1 MAELYTAN
9 VKLNNKLCIVVGG
22 GKVAERKVQSLL
34 ECGALVKVIALSF
47 TATLKSMAPQK
58 QLRLINK
65 GFDDTDLE
73 QAFLVIS
80 ATDNEELNQ
89 RISDICHRRNIL
101 VNVVDDPQKCSFYV
115 PAVLKRGDLTIA
127 ISTNGKS
134 PVLAAKIREGF
145 AKQFGDEYG
154 KYLEILG
161 LVRNKVLSDVEDP
174 IIRKQIFYKL
184 VESDLLELVKK
195 GDDGL
200 IKERINECLS

>member
-134 PVLAAKIREGF
+134 PVLAAK
-145 AKQFGDEYG
+145 
-154 KYLEILG
+154 
-161 LVRNKVLSDVEDP
+161 LS
-174 IIRKQIFYKL
+174 
-184 VESDLLELVKK
+184 
-195 GDDGL
+195 GA
-200 IKERINECLS
+200 NH